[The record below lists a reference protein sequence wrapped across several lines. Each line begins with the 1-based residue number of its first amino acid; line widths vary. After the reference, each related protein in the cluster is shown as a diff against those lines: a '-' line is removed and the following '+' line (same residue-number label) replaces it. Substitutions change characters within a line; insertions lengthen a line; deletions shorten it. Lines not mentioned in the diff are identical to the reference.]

1 MFANFVAMLLNYKI
15 YNMLVGKEMLSR
27 YSPAD
32 IVMHLSRIYKLK
44 VGGRWMLSEVPKT
57 SNDVAEEL
65 EFKVHAH

>member
-1 MFANFVAMLLNYKI
+1 MLLYYKI
-15 YNMLVGKEMLSR
+15 YNLLIGKEMLSR

-44 VGGRWMLSEVPKT
+44 VGGRWMLSEIPKA

-65 EFKVHAH
+65 GFTIPIP

>member
-1 MFANFVAMLLNYKI
+1 MGVLLYYKI

-44 VGGRWMLSEVPKT
+44 IGDRWMLSEVPKT

-65 EFKVHAH
+65 EFTIPIP